1 MSAKAV
7 VIRYASV
14 KRELKWLLGG
24 FGAPLALMVGYDL
37 MFRPSS
43 LSIWQRLTRP
53 EDLCAY
59 GSCLFIAGAIYVVVM
74 IGRGVLAMA
83 R

>member
-1 MSAKAV
+1 LATKAV

-14 KRELKWLLGG
+14 KRELKWLLWG
-24 FGAPLALMVGYDL
+24 FGLPLGLMVGYDL

-43 LSIWQRLTRP
+43 LSIWQRVSRP
-53 EDLCAY
+53 EDLVAY
-59 GSCLFIAGAIYVVVM
+59 GSCAFIAAGVYVLAM
-74 IGRGVLAMA
+74 IGRGMLAMA

>member
-1 MSAKAV
+1 MAAKAV

-14 KRELKWLLGG
+14 KRELKWLMWGLGL
-24 FGAPLALMVGYDL
+24 PLALMVGYDL
-37 MFRPSS
+37 MFRPSP
-43 LSIWQRLTRP
+43 LSTWQRLTRP

-59 GSCLFIAGAIYVVVM
+59 GSCLFIAGAIYAIVM
-74 IGRGVLAMA
+74 VGRGFLAMA